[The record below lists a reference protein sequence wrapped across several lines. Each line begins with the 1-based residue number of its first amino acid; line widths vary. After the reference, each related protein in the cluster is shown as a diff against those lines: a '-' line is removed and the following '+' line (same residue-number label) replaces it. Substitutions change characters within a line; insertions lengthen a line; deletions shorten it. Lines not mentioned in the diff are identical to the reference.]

1 MRTMTSPIDLVHY
14 RLITDVFQG
23 FIDSDKLQVFSST
36 KLSRVASR
44 VTIMLAFTRLRKHKE
59 EPITMNLLH
68 LKTPEIMCLLEKC
81 YEINKINI

>member
-1 MRTMTSPIDLVHY
+1 MNKNVDNDIGKDSPIDLIHY

-23 FIDSDKLQVFSST
+23 FIDTDKLQVFSST

-44 VTIMLAFTRLRKHKE
+44 IKLILAFTSLRKRKE

-68 LKTPEIMCLLEKC
+68 LKTPEIMCVL
-81 YEINKINI
+81 